1 MSYFK
6 YDESPLNPGKYLIRP
21 IVEKLPISR
30 VEGSLHILQA
40 RLMGLKYSD
49 YLRMCRDIY
58 GAEIIGR
65 KTFLPVPYFSSVE
78 RMNELIKILNKRV
91 EIVLKGVQV

>member
-6 YDESPLNPGKYLIRP
+6 YDESPLNPGKYLIWANTD
-21 IVEKLPISR
+21 KLPITK
-30 VEGSLHILQA
+30 VNGSLHVLQA
-40 RLMGLKYSD
+40 RLMNLSYAN

-78 RMNELIKILNKRV
+78 GVKELIKILDKRV
-91 EIVLKGVQV
+91 ETILKGVQL